1 MVEIIEKVKE
11 NTPPPTDSIRPEDE
25 PHKSPRNSQG
35 WDGKLRVER
44 RPVVLSNP
52 EAISDPEYSDDEN
65 VLEGEQISADE
76 GKSAVPIEN
85 MFIVG

>member
-1 MVEIIEKVKE
+1 MVGITE
-11 NTPPPTDSIRPEDE
+11 NGKDSTPPLIEAVQLEDD

-35 WDGKLRVER
+35 WDGKLRVDR

-76 GKSAVPIEN
+76 GMALMKT
-85 MFIVG
+85 